1 MPAERNRY
9 DGVCGV
15 CGAFVRKNEGV
26 VDPVATRKGYR
37 ILCVEHASPGALEPP
52 KPREASKLP
61 SIHLDEARF
70 ER

>member
-1 MPAERNRY
+1 
-9 DGVCGV
+9 
-15 CGAFVRKNEGV
+15 
-26 VDPVATRKGYR
+26 VDPVATRKRYR

-61 SIHLDEARF
+61 SIHLDETRF